1 MDYETF
7 SHNSIIYILY
17 ISYCGII
24 YVPVATHGHSPSYMD
39 YDSSIL
45 FVYWDYLVVNIHPV
59 STVIGKKP
67 KII

>member
-45 FVYWDYLVVNIHPV
+45 FVY
-59 STVIGKKP
+59 
-67 KII
+67 